1 VPRDRDDRLT
11 GVATFVSGKRSVLE
25 AIRAGDVAEVV
36 IAKGARDNAG
46 MRDVIEAAVTAGVR
60 VRTGDRV
67 SLDAMATDNRGVVAR
82 LRAGP
87 PRALTERDL
96 STFSWTADA
105 IAVLLDGVED
115 PQNLG
120 AAARS
125 VEAAGGQMLITR
137 THRSAPV
144 SDAAIRASAGALL
157 HLPHARVAN
166 LPRAL
171 DRLKDQGFSVVGLDE
186 HAAASIYDRP
196 CPEGRVALAV
206 GSEGRGMSRLVRDRC
221 DVLVSLPMRGKVG
234 SLNAAAS
241 LAAVLYAY
249 VLAGRGAEI

>member
-1 VPRDRDDRLT
+1 VPRDRHDRLIA
-11 GVATFVSGKRSVLE
+11 VASVVSGKRAVLE
-25 AIRAGDVAEVV
+25 AIRAGDVVEVV
-36 IAKGARDNAG
+36 VAKGARDSAG
-46 MRDVIEAAVTAGVR
+46 MRDVLEAARGARVR
-60 VRTGDRV
+60 VRSADRPA
-67 SLDAMATDNRGVVAR
+67 LDAMASDNRGVVAR
-82 LRAGP
+82 LRSGP
-87 PRALTERDL
+87 PPARSERDL
-96 STFSWTADA
+96 SAFAWAADA
-105 IAVLLDGVED
+105 VAVLLDGVED

-171 DRLKDQGFSVVGLDE
+171 DRLKDEGFTVVGLDE
-186 HAAASIYDRP
+186 TATGSIYDRP
-196 CPEGRVALAV
+196 CPDGRVVLAV
-206 GSEGRGMSRLVRDRC
+206 GSEGRGLSRLVRERC

-249 VLAGRGAEI
+249 VLPGRGAET